1 MDPLRLLID
10 NAGFFTRGEALATG
24 YDDRDIAHA
33 VRSGTWIRFR
43 RGYYT
48 FRDQW
53 DLLDDIGRHRVR
65 SSAVLR
71 SLGDGVALSHQ
82 SGVVRHDLDAWGLDL
97 SRVHVTRLDGGPGR
111 VEGDVVHHEGSSE
124 ASDVVRIAGQQ
135 VLRAERC
142 ALEAAS
148 RVNNEVALALLD
160 AGLRDHAFD
169 TADLYEQ
176 FSAMERWPFMRHLH
190 IPVRMADARAGS
202 IGESRGRWWFYAL
215 GIPMP
220 ELQFE
225 VFDAEGNLIGV
236 ADWCWPQYKLLGES
250 DGKIKYGRLLKPGE
264 APGDAAFREKRRE
277 DLMREA
283 TGFGMLRFIWSDYN
297 NPRSVLARFNRL
309 AGRAS

>member
-1 MDPLRLLID
+1 MDPLRMLVAD
-10 NAGFFTRGEALATG
+10 AGFFTRREALAVG
-24 YDDRDIAHA
+24 YDDRDIARA
-33 VRSGTWIRFR
+33 VRCGLWVRFR
-43 RGYYT
+43 RGYYN

-71 SLGDGVALSHQ
+71 SLGDDVALSHQ
-82 SGVVRHDLDAWGLDL
+82 SGVVRHDLDVWGLDL

-111 VEGDVVHHEGSSE
+111 VEGDVVHHEGSTE
-124 ASDVVRIAGQQ
+124 TDDVVHVAGQQ

-148 RVNNEVALALLD
+148 RATNEVALALLD
-160 AGLRDHAFD
+160 AGLRNQAFD
-169 TADLYEQ
+169 AT
-176 FSAMERWPFMRHLH
+176 
-190 IPVRMADARAGS
+190 
-202 IGESRGRWWFYAL
+202 
-215 GIPMP
+215 
-220 ELQFE
+220 
-225 VFDAEGNLIGV
+225 GNLIGI

-264 APGDAAFREKRRE
+264 TPGDAAFREKRRE

-283 TGFGMLRFIWSDYN
+283 TGFGMLRLIWNDYN
-297 NPRSVLARFNRL
+297 SPRSVLTQFNRL